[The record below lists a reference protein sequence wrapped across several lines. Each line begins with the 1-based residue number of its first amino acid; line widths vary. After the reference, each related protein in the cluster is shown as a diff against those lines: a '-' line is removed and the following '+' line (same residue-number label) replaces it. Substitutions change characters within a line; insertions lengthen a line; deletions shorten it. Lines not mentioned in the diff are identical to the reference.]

1 MQQTGVFMESASV
14 LISGID
20 YKVRKLIGRIT
31 TLKDEN
37 AELNKKI
44 DELNERIKS
53 LEFSIQEQQDK
64 FKVLKLAKSLSKEET
79 KTEVKLKINELLR
92 EIDNCV
98 RLLNK

>member
-44 DELNERIKS
+44 DELNEKIKS

>member
-1 MQQTGVFMESASV
+1 MESASV